1 MPASR
6 FNPIAAPARL
16 LRGNDMGLLG
26 VEQTARLGRAANP
39 RRFRS
44 ALAER
49 RRKLEH
55 HLEELRRERAEAG
68 RGRLEVTELA
78 DGWARDDS
86 GALPGIDSVIEEMNA
101 VIEERGGRKW
111 DFHGKP
117 FLFDILPECAWETY
131 ESILE
136 FIATPDVLEPVARHC
151 GFVPCLSTDTPPGV
165 RLMESTTTYDPQA
178 EGPWRS
184 SQLWHTDYHS
194 FPTVYVILAIREIG
208 PDDGPLHFVGE
219 AASQRAAEALRY
231 NSRGADHRVSDE
243 EFAELVEPSEWLTF
257 TGPPG
262 SVMFIDSSRCFHFGS
277 RNPANPRYQLQYAY
291 VSPVRND
298 FSDLV
303 RPQASYAV
311 DAAAPLSRR
320 LALDRGCTG

>member
-1 MPASR
+1 
-6 FNPIAAPARL
+6 
-16 LRGNDMGLLG
+16 MGLLG
-26 VEQTARLGRAANP
+26 VERTARLGRAANP
-39 RRFRS
+39 RRFRT

-49 RRKLEH
+49 RRKLEY

-68 RGRLEVTELA
+68 RERLEVTELT

-86 GALPGIDSVIEEMNA
+86 GTLPGIDSVIEEMNA

-117 FLFDILPECAWETY
+117 FLFDILPERAWETY
-131 ESILE
+131 RVHPRLHRDPRRAGAGGSPLRLRPLPLHRHP
-136 FIATPDVLEPVARHC
+136 ARRAADGVDHRLRPAGGGAVALEPALAHRLPLLPH
-151 GFVPCLSTDTPPGV
+151 GV
-165 RLMESTTTYDPQA
+165 RDPRHPRNRP
-178 EGPWRS
+178 GR
-184 SQLWHTDYHS
+184 
-194 FPTVYVILAIREIG
+194 RRRC
-208 PDDGPLHFVGE
+208 HFVGE
-219 AASQRAAEALRY
+219 TASRRAAEALRY

-298 FSDLV
+298 FGDLV
-303 RPQASYAV
+303 RPQASYPV
-311 DAAAPLSRR
+311 DASAPLSRR
-320 LALDRGCTG
+320 LALNRGSTR